1 MEVTMIICIAISAI
15 CAYLLGFLTGRRIRK
30 SQCDGTIFIEPT
42 EDPNRDRV
50 RFVLGLELD
59 DIRKKRRLVFN
70 VTANGASDSSKN
82 SQSV

>member
-1 MEVTMIICIAISAI
+1 MEVTMIICISISAI

-50 RFVLGLELD
+50 RFVLNLELD
-59 DIRKKRRLVFN
+59 DIRKKKRLIFD
-70 VTANGASDSSKN
+70 VTADSHSQN